1 MFSMRRIRTTLLALV
16 AIPALLGFQVVSD
29 QLMLCD
35 FGAREIIIC
44 EINPQT
50 SEWFCMV
57 MPCEPEMMIREEF
70 QLVLRACLDAPSSAA
85 PVRSTDIGCVGTM
98 DDADAVDLCCDLDD
112 AEPLPCASVMPCE
125 NQTSNPCDDT
135 ESPIPDCPMGAV
147 RCCAC
152 IPGRLLV
159 LPADA
164 AVSRLTLAK
173 IYPSESATL
182 DLRLADL
189 QRVDRHAH
197 SPPKPPPVLASGYEI
212 CLDKCSLL
220 L

>member
-1 MFSMRRIRTTLLALV
+1 MHRIRTTLLALV
-16 AIPALLGFQVVSD
+16 AIPALLGFQIVSD

-35 FGAREIIIC
+35 FGSREIIIC
-44 EINPQT
+44 EIDPQT
-50 SEWFCMV
+50 SAWFCLV
-57 MPCEPEMMIREEF
+57 VPCEPEMMANCEIREEL
-70 QLVLRACLDAPSSAA
+70 QLALSGCFDAQSSA
-85 PVRSTDIGCVGTM
+85 V
-98 DDADAVDLCCDLDD
+98 
-112 AEPLPCASVMPCE
+112 PCE
-125 NQTSNPCDDT
+125 NQAGDPCDGT
-135 ESPIPDCPMGAV
+135 EIPIPDCPMGSV
-147 RCCAC
+147 RRYAC

-173 IYPSESATL
+173 IYPSVSATL

-197 SPPKPPPVLASGYEI
+197 SPPHAPPVLASGYEI
-212 CLDKCSLL
+212 CLEKCSLL